1 MEFNFTK
8 REKTLI
14 IINFV
19 LLLSLTVVLTLDF
32 LKDDS
37 DEIKIITKTEK
48 TVSSM
53 ETQGESYVSVSG
65 MVKNPGVVA
74 FAENERVKD
83 AIERAGGFS
92 EDADQTALNLAEF
105 LEDGSE
111 IYVPSKEETKE
122 VKKYS
127 SSSKTT
133 AGSKYVASKTN
144 KMNINT
150 AEKYQLMALPG
161 IGEALA
167 ERIIEYRSTTRFNT
181 IEDIKNVSGIGDA
194 RFNNIKDYIEAY

>member
-48 TVSSM
+48 MVSSM
-53 ETQGESYVSVSG
+53 ETQCESYVSVSG

-181 IEDIKNVSGIGDA
+181 IEDIKNVSGIGDV